1 MALIEKTTRR
11 VEIDEHN
18 GNHIHVRDSTHL
30 VDDQTGEIVHDT
42 VSSHRFVIMVNN
54 DALAASENL
63 IPLADIFWTDEVRAN
78 EIALVKAREV
88 LANLPNQ

>member
-1 MALIEKTTRR
+1 MALIEKITRR
-11 VEIDEHN
+11 IEIDEHN
-18 GNHIHVRDSTHL
+18 GSHIHVRDSTHI

-42 VSSHRFVIMVNN
+42 IANHRFVITVN
-54 DALAASENL
+54 DDVTAATENL
-63 IPLADIFWTDEVRAN
+63 TPLADIFWTDDVRAN